1 MNRNG
6 INIFNKTLQKTSVWL
21 NEIMNETDIE
31 DSHQAYT
38 ALRAVLHA
46 LRDRL
51 TVDEAIDLGAQLP
64 MLIRGFY
71 YEGWTRS
78 GKPLKYRHRDD
89 FLDEV
94 AKNLPGIN
102 DDDLEIIIQA
112 VFKVLTH
119 QITGGE
125 IDQVKHQLPSEVREL
140 WIEPIPSL

>member
-1 MNRNG
+1 MNRKG
-6 INIFNKTLQKTSVWL
+6 INIFNKTLQKTSTWL
-21 NEIMNETDIE
+21 NEIMNETEIE
-31 DSHQAYT
+31 NSHQAYT

-94 AKNLPGIN
+94 AKNLPGVN